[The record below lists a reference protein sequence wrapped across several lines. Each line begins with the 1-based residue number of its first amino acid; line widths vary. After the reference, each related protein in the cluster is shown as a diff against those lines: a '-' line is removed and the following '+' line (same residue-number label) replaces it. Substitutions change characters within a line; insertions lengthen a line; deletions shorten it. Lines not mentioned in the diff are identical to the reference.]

1 MSYPG
6 AHPWGQENGS
16 KGRPQAMQVEPFSLP
31 GNWYRGVLHV
41 HSTLSDGERSPGEV
55 LDWYRARGYHFVA
68 LTDHDVLSQ
77 SRRLADD
84 FVTLSG
90 IEVEG
95 IDPNAGLYHLLG
107 FGGQHP
113 PDMEY
118 LQLLPIQEAVDR
130 LAAVAPVVAV
140 AHPYWS
146 GQRSADLL
154 ALERCSLLEVY
165 NGGCEVDDARGY
177 SAVHWD
183 DLLAAGRR
191 WCALAT
197 DDAHWR
203 SGTKD
208 AGLGWTWVR
217 APRLEAGALLDALA
231 KGHFYAST
239 GPRIDDMVV
248 EGSRV
253 WVRCSPATAI
263 DFVGNAPFSRRISA
277 PPGEV
282 LTEAAHTVHGSQT
295 YVRVAVRDAG
305 GNWAWANPIY
315 FQGEGL
321 T

>member
-1 MSYPG
+1 
-6 AHPWGQENGS
+6 
-16 KGRPQAMQVEPFSLP
+16 MQVEPFSLP
-31 GNWYRGVLHV
+31 GNWYRGALHV
-41 HSTLSDGERSPGEV
+41 HSTLSDGERSPDEV

-68 LTDHDVLSQ
+68 LTDHDVLSR

-95 IDPNAGLYHLLG
+95 IDPDAGLYHLLG
-107 FGGQHP
+107 FGGQRAP
-113 PDMEY
+113 EMEH
-118 LQLLPIQEAVDR
+118 LQLLPRQEAVDR
-130 LAAVAPVVAV
+130 LASVAPVVAV

-146 GQRSADLL
+146 GQRSADLMG
-154 ALERCSLLEVY
+154 LERCSLLEVY
-165 NGGCEVDDARGY
+165 NGGCEVDDAKGY

-183 DLLAAGRR
+183 DLLAAGHR
-191 WCALAT
+191 WRALAT

-217 APRLEAGALLDALA
+217 APRLEPGALLEALA
-231 KGHFYAST
+231 RGHFYAST
-239 GPRIDDMVV
+239 GPRIDDLAV
-248 EGSRV
+248 EGRRV
-253 WVRCSPATAI
+253 RVRCSPATAI
-263 DFVGNAPFSRRISA
+263 DFVGNGPFSRRVSA

-295 YVRVAVRDAG
+295 YLRVAVRDEG